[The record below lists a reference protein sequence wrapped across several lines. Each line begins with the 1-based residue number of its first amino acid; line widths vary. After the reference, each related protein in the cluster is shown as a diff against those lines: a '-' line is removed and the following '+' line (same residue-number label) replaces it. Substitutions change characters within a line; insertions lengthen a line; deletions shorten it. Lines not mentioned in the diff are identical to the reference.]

1 MKSYMH
7 NMQEAVYMKKR
18 SWKDILWAV
27 EVTLIIIMTIA
38 VLYCILSPTDMVSE
52 LPEREPVS
60 VEETKNTSLQP
71 EEEESKNQT
80 VSDSVDSDPV
90 DSSTINP
97 SNTNTPSY
105 SSGNNSSSGYSSG
118 GKKYY
123 HSGYDDGY
131 DDIYDDGDYDEYRY
145 AHDSDYASGV
155 EDAMDDVYEEYGEEW

>member
-1 MKSYMH
+1 MR
-7 NMQEAVYMKKR
+7 NVQEAVYMKKR

-27 EVTLIIIMTIA
+27 EITLIIIMTLA
-38 VLYCILSPTDMVSE
+38 VLYSILSPTDMASE

-60 VEETKNTSLQP
+60 AEETKNTSLQP

-80 VSDSVDSDPV
+80 VSDSVDSNPV
-90 DSSTINP
+90 DSSTIDS

-105 SSGNNSSSGYSSG
+105 SSSSNSSSGYSSG

>member
-1 MKSYMH
+1 MH
-7 NMQEAVYMKKR
+7 NIQEAVYMKKR

-38 VLYCILSPTDMVSE
+38 VLYCILSPTDMASE
-52 LPEREPVS
+52 LPEQEPVS
-60 VEETKNTSLQP
+60 VEETENISLP
-71 EEEESKNQT
+71 MEEEESKNQT
-80 VSDSVDSDPV
+80 VSDSV